1 MTRRR
6 FALSVIG
13 LFVAMLAVDAGTAF
27 GYQGQAGDTVE
38 GAIWR
43 IQMTSRARRGKKL
56 GGMFRVSDHV
66 LYQKVEPGP
75 DAEEQ
80 VVGKNRPVRSR
91 DGKTTLLDFENL
103 RVREPGERPK
113 EGEKISGTAKIER
126 DEFGKFHG
134 RLVDGKGLHWDVT
147 LTRFKE

>member
-1 MTRRR
+1 MMRRR
-6 FALSVIG
+6 LAQRFLG
-13 LFVAMLAVDAGTAF
+13 LFIVMLAVDAGTAL
-27 GYQGQAGDTVE
+27 GTQGEAGDTVE
-38 GAIWR
+38 GAMWR

-56 GGMFRVSDHV
+56 GGIFRVSDHV

-80 VVGKNRPVRSR
+80 SVGKNRPARDR
-91 DGKTTLLDFENL
+91 DGRTTFLDFENL

-113 EGEKISGTAKIER
+113 DGEKISGTAKIER
-126 DEFGKFHG
+126 DEFGKWHG
-134 RLVDGKGLHWDVT
+134 RLIDGEGLHWNVS